1 MRTKGSGNDFFFF
14 WFDENILK
22 IKIIFIF
29 PVPIA
34 PKDTETL
41 ITVNSTVAWIRL
53 DQWLVNGCEIKYFLI
68 KYRSKIDKEW
78 LAISSKISPNEQR
91 LVELIDLHPAT
102 WYILNMAAITDI
114 GTTEQTYSF
123 ATLTIDGGRCF
134 CCFFCNNFNFPFF
147 VLPKATLSPLD
158 TPMLMQA
165 SSGIGYPSSSKTSTT
180 MMTINPIQSMTIL
193 IPATCSVIVLTVIIL
208 VACFVIR
215 IKRQQHFNHSLGDG
229 ATGGPDDE
237 PNNSNVQILHSTN
250 INHHHQGKEFN
261 NDLPRYVDPIG
272 TKNLDH
278 CGLCD
283 GNVGVKHLMKSEYN
297 THNNNRKEDIEM
309 LDNGQNS
316 SDPNYATLKNPIHL
330 MRTQRTACI
339 KSSKLR
345 STHHTMMMPMKSAIK
360 NHNPNGFGLKNQT
373 KNRISNNNNDN
384 NHHQND
390 NNQNNNNNLIA
401 NTKPNISP
409 MIWLLVSCWKLNL
422 VIN

>member
-1 MRTKGSGNDFFFF
+1 MNRNVHRLNDVPYGNEIVVVDHSYG
-14 WFDENILK
+14 WRQSIAHRKAVHNILY
-22 IKIIFIF
+22 
-29 PVPIA
+29 
-34 PKDTETL
+34 
-41 ITVNSTVAWIRL
+41 
-53 DQWLVNGCEIKYFLI
+53 QLVYLWG
-68 KYRSKIDKEW
+68 
-78 LAISSKISPNEQR
+78 
-91 LVELIDLHPAT
+91 
-102 WYILNMAAITDI
+102 
-114 GTTEQTYSF
+114 
-123 ATLTIDGGRCF
+123 
-134 CCFFCNNFNFPFF
+134 
-147 VLPKATLSPLD
+147 
-158 TPMLMQA
+158 
-165 SSGIGYPSSSKTSTT
+165 
-180 MMTINPIQSMTIL
+180 
-193 IPATCSVIVLTVIIL
+193 
-208 VACFVIR
+208 
-215 IKRQQHFNHSLGDG
+215 
-229 ATGGPDDE
+229 
-237 PNNSNVQILHSTN
+237 N

-261 NDLPRYVDPIG
+261 NDLPRYVHPIE

-283 GNVGVKHLMKSEYN
+283 RNVGVKHLMKSEYN

-373 KNRISNNNNDN
+373 KNRISNNNNNDN